1 MAVKYLPR
9 EQREMMRAMLEA
21 ALKAKFPEGSDMPE
35 ELRRTLYG
43 VSVPW
48 YNHDQ
53 SPRLAAA

>member
-43 VSVPW
+43 AW
-48 YNHDQ
+48 
-53 SPRLAAA
+53 